1 MKRFLIVL
9 LISLLSGCSNL
20 SGDNQYA
27 SSEQASDPNFKDG
40 IYVNNHIE
48 HPEKSFFSFVKMR
61 FFGDDVWHDP
71 ESQKHLIPKTEADL
85 NTIKNSEL
93 SQVTWLGH
101 STFLIQHQGMN
112 LLTDPIFSV
121 RASPFSF
128 AGPKRYTP
136 VATKLSELPPID
148 VVVISHNHYDHLDEA
163 SIKALGNDP
172 VYFIPS
178 NLTPWFLKA
187 GIEPDRVVALRWW
200 QQAPISS
207 TKAMITATPSQHWS
221 SRSLT
226 DRNETHWASWLIEL
240 DGLTMWFGGDT
251 GYNNRDFV
259 KIGEHIVSAG
269 KNWIS
274 L

>member
-172 VYFIPS
+172 VLLY
-178 NLTPWFLKA
+178 
-187 GIEPDRVVALRWW
+187 
-200 QQAPISS
+200 
-207 TKAMITATPSQHWS
+207 SQ
-221 SRSLT
+221 
-226 DRNETHWASWLIEL
+226 
-240 DGLTMWFGGDT
+240 
-251 GYNNRDFV
+251 
-259 KIGEHIVSAG
+259 
-269 KNWIS
+269 
-274 L
+274 